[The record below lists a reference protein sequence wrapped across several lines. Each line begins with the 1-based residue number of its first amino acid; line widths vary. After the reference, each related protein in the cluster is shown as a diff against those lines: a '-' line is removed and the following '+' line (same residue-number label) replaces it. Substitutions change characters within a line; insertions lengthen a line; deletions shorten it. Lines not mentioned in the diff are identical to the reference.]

1 MIGAGAKI
9 LGVHIGNHVTIAPN
23 AVVVKDIPDNAI
35 VVGIPA
41 RILKFK
47 ENEDSSD
54 KHCI

>member
-1 MIGAGAKI
+1 M
-9 LGVHIGNHVTIAPN
+9 TIAPN

>member
-1 MIGAGAKI
+1 MLVQRFWG
-9 LGVHIGNHVTIAPN
+9 GVHIGNHVTIAPN

-54 KHCI
+54 